1 MKNPLREV
9 FINDLIMLGE
19 ARKKPVKKPVK
30 KPAQQKEKKPPS
42 AKYTTGGR
50 WYTADPKKGGEYVG
64 RYEGPKWIDATPEEK
79 AAEKQKAGR
88 TKGYGKDFIGGLPRG
103 ATPQQP
109 SLQTP
114 KPKTKSAERAK
125 KIFGGENPDSPVP
138 DATLEKAVKL
148 LQRVAQ
154 NTEDVKPGLLTNL
167 LDAINNGDTESIQRE
182 VGALGLAISS
192 TGRLV
197 STLHGNIFGK
207 GETGKN
213 ALKTLSA
220 LLSRFGIELERKKSG
235 TEVKPTPK
243 ANKDDFKPTELVD
256 NEEFPEVEATTI
268 TYPDSTD
275 PRGFSVDGIE
285 RRVIRRD
292 KQRLVETTPINEIF
306 LSQGMSQNEAEQ
318 KAEEADQK
326 IAAHNQ
332 QVRFLAL
339 SIQKGNKFRRLP
351 PGQEGRT
358 ALKDRLLDLML
369 SNSDLDDTQKKIV
382 SDLLTQLSEAETT
395 EEFDNAWEEFRNQI
409 ENDPTLRPAI
419 PYICENVEMLRKAVG
434 GGTVLIPMSS
444 SFKVADVVVLS
455 KPLPA
460 NIDVDDIDS
469 IAANIQLVDV
479 AVDFRSVKSLKGG
492 AGVIGYR
499 IALTVFD
506 IEERQA
512 HLDQL
517 ASSTSHA
524 DLWACKTKQEFDAYS
539 KKQLEVLRG
548 YLSDIIAYY
557 KLPENTTFE
566 EAFTILSGGSPP
578 RYDRN
583 GNYVAAGKPSGTFDE
598 EMTDLNRLQLRLYS
612 FIGYA
617 SDAIYNRG
625 AQRQG
630 FTNTTFYD
638 DGIVETD
645 GSTVLGRSVFQ
656 FNKQLNRR
664 TDGVIRD
671 DGFASRI
678 VATPKD
684 EMRTFK

>member
-1 MKNPLREV
+1 M
-9 FINDLIMLGE
+9 NDILNELITDIVLLGE
-19 ARKKPVKKPVK
+19 AVK
-30 KPAQQKEKKPPS
+30 KPAKKSTKKPAPEKEKKPS
-42 AKYTTGGR
+42 TAKVSKGGK
-50 WYTADPKKGGEYVG
+50 WYTADPKAGGEYVG
-64 RYEGPKWIDATPEEK
+64 RYDGTKWINATPEEK
-79 AAEKQKAGR
+79 AKEKQKAG
-88 TKGYGKDFIGGLPRG
+88 TQGYGKDFVGKQGRG
-103 ATPQQP
+103 IMPQQP
-109 SLQTP
+109 SPQIQ
-114 KPKTKSAERAK
+114 KPSTKSARVK
-125 KIFGGENPDSPVP
+125 KVFGGENPDSPVP

-154 NTEDVKPGLLTNL
+154 NTQAVKPDILTNL
-167 LDAINNGDTESIQRE
+167 LDAINNGDAKRIQRE
-182 VGALGLAISS
+182 VGTLGLVISS

-197 STLHGNIFGK
+197 STLHGDIFGR

-220 LLSRFGIELERKKSG
+220 LLSRFGIELERKKSK
-235 TEVKPTPK
+235 TEVKPKPK
-243 ANKDDFKPTELVD
+243 VDKDNFKPTELVD
-256 NEEFPEVEATTI
+256 NDEFPEIRATTI

-275 PRGFSVDGIE
+275 PRGFSVDGDE
-285 RRVIRRD
+285 HRVIRRD
-292 KQRLVETTPINEIF
+292 KQRLVETTPVNEIF
-306 LSQGMSQNEAEQ
+306 LSQGMSQDEAEQ

-326 IAAHNQ
+326 IAAHNK
-332 QVRFLAL
+332 QVKFLAS
-339 SIQKGNKFRRLP
+339 SIQNGNKFRRLP
-351 PGQEGRT
+351 AGQKGRT

-369 SNSDLDDTQKKIV
+369 SNSDLDDAQKKIV
-382 SDLLTQLSEAETT
+382 SDMLTRLSQADTT
-395 EEFDNAWEEFRNQI
+395 EEFDSAWEEFRNQI
-409 ENDPTLRPAI
+409 ENDSTLRPAI
-419 PYICENVEMLRKAVG
+419 PYICENVEMLRKAVD

-444 SFKVADVVVLS
+444 SFKVADVVILS
-455 KPLPA
+455 KPLPSS
-460 NIDVDDIDS
+460 IDVDDIDS

-479 AVDFRSVKSLKGG
+479 TVDFRSVKSLKGG
-492 AGVIGYR
+492 AGVLGYR
-499 IALTVFD
+499 VALTVFD
-506 IEERQA
+506 IEERET

-517 ASSTSHA
+517 VSSTSHA
-524 DLWACKTKQEFDAYS
+524 ELWACKTKEELDAYS
-539 KKQLEVLRG
+539 KKQLEVLSE
-548 YLSDIIAYY
+548 YLPDIIAYY
-557 KLPENTTFE
+557 KLPENTTFD
-566 EAFTILSGGSPP
+566 EAVAILSGGLPP

-583 GNYVAAGKPSGTFDE
+583 GNYIGAGKPSGTFDQ

-645 GSTVLGRSVFQ
+645 GSSVLGRSVFQ

-664 TDGVIRD
+664 ADGIIRD